1 MLRKA
6 FIVAGSVLFAASAFA
21 QTQQNQGAPNQAQQ
35 QPQAAGSKQPNA
47 QGEKPAPG
55 RTMQEKET
63 GLMEQST
70 GAPGSTGST
79 GTQSGST
86 PNAPKK

>member
-1 MLRKA
+1 MLLRT
-6 FIVAGSVLFAASAFA
+6 FIVAGSVLFAASALA
-21 QTQQNQGAPNQAQQ
+21 QTQQNQGAPNQVQQ
-35 QPQAAGSKQPNA
+35 QPQTPASKQPNA
-47 QGEKPAPG
+47 QGETPAPG

-63 GLMEQST
+63 GLMEQSG